1 MQSKVRKKPTNK
13 EMTNAIIE
21 INKKVNDCFSI
32 CRELDNIIGLYISM
46 KGDMKEFNKHIEEK
60 VKEREKN
67 DAKTNGDTDGKNLQG
82 NTEDESSRTE
92 RVRQKQE

>member
-1 MQSKVRKKPTNK
+1 MKSKVRKKPTNK

-46 KGDMKEFNKHIEEK
+46 KGDMKEFNKHIEGK